1 MKNRC
6 CLTFIIASLIF
17 TIFSYGKCFAAEP
30 TVAREYITRK
40 KGEVRTEEEKLNIE
54 YTDLSMKQKGYLKIS
69 FINNENV
76 IIEEYEMEIFLDDL
90 LQNEMNLKS
99 DALQGTVYIKMEI
112 ISPGYEHTYIKL
124 PLKI

>member
-17 TIFSYGKCFAAEP
+17 TIFSYGKYFAAEP
-30 TVAREYITRK
+30 TVTREYITRK